1 MKTVGSFKRA
11 AGSLKSSGIICKR
24 DQKGTKT
31 MKLTIR
37 HAGGGVRYISEV
49 LLGVSMYLYGRK
61 KEKYVRERRGCER
74 TV

>member
-1 MKTVGSFKRA
+1 
-11 AGSLKSSGIICKR
+11 
-24 DQKGTKT
+24 

-37 HAGGGVRYISEV
+37 HAGGGVRYKVEV
-49 LLGVSMYLYGRK
+49 LLDVSMYLYGRK